1 MKISLLALLF
11 ISTIGYSQTTYE
23 FLRTDMSP
31 RASALGG
38 SFVANSD
45 DADVIFYNPAG
56 LKFLDETPVS
66 FSFVKHLLDINLA
79 SVSVSREFDGIGRFG
94 AAVKYINYGSFT
106 EADEF
111 GNRSGDY
118 GAGEFAFLLG
128 YAGKLDDNFF
138 YGSNVKFI
146 YSGIQDYSSTAI
158 AFDIGLH
165 YAVPGEDI
173 HVAVAFQ
180 NIGTQLSS
188 YLDTKEN
195 LPFDATLGFSG
206 KLKHLPLR
214 VFLDFHKLNKES
226 ENIIS
231 RFKNFTVGGEF
242 TLSRVLTLRVGYDNE
257 KRKELKIGTFA
268 GMAGFNIGLGI
279 NIKDYNFNYAY
290 SSFGEIGALHRIGV
304 KTEF

>member
-1 MKISLLALLF
+1 MKSALLALLF
-11 ISTIGYSQTTYE
+11 ITTIGYAQTTYE

>member
-1 MKISLLALLF
+1 MKRTFLALLF
-11 ISTIGYSQTTYE
+11 IANLGLAQSTYE

-56 LKFLDETPVS
+56 IISLTETPVS

-79 SVSVSREFDGIGRFG
+79 SFSISREFENIGRFG

-106 EADEF
+106 GADEF
-111 GNRSGDY
+111 GNRNGEY

-128 YAGKLDDNFF
+128 YAGKLDDNFY

-146 YSGIQDYSSTAI
+146 YSGIQDYSSTAVG
-158 AFDIGLH
+158 FDIGLH
-165 YAVPGEDI
+165 YAVPNEDI
-173 HVAVAFQ
+173 HIGLAIQ

-188 YLDTKEN
+188 YIDTNEKLPLDITV
-195 LPFDATLGFSG
+195 GFSG

-214 VFLDFHKLNKES
+214 LFLDFHKLNKES
-226 ENIIS
+226 DNLLS
-231 RFKNFTVGGEF
+231 RFKYFTVGGEF
-242 TLSRVLTLRVGYDNE
+242 TLSRVLTLRVGFENE

-268 GMAGFNIGLGI
+268 VMAGFNIGLGI
-279 NIKDYNFNYAY
+279 NIKEYNFDYAY

-304 KTEF
+304 KTVF

>member
-11 ISTIGYSQTTYE
+11 ITTIGYSQTTYE

-173 HVAVAFQ
+173 HIAVAFQ